1 MPSRKARKRYRRE
14 VLAEATGKTPGFAGG
29 WGRGAPVG
37 PEDIALIRQAI
48 REGWQTP
55 MQTKSRAISD
65 LMRFFESAK
74 PREAIRI
81 ARLFLLMDE
90 RNLASENA
98 LNASLRT
105 CGSSGDSQ

>member
-81 ARLFLLMDE
+81 ARLFMAMDE
-90 RNLASENA
+90 QNIRVEV
-98 LNASLRT
+98 LNASLRAG
-105 CGSSGDSQ
+105 GSSGDSQ